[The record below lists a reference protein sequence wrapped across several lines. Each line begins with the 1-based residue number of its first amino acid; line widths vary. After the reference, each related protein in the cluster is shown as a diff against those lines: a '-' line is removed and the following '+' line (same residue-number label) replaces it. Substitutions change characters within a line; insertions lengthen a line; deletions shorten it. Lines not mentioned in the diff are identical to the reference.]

1 MTMGGERPIPE
12 QVNRQA
18 AQWFAERKSGDM
30 TAEDEARLRQWLRA
44 DPQHALAFE
53 RAEAVWRSMDA
64 PMLAPASRPAR
75 CNPWRRARPTRSHR
89 GQWIG
94 GAIAAS
100 FALFIAV
107 ESDLPTRLR
116 ADAMTVTGEI
126 RAIRLP
132 DGSTATLNTG
142 SAIAFA
148 PDGRTVTLLKGEAAF
163 QVAPDPAHAFSVI
176 AGNGSS
182 TALGTRFIV
191 RQVGDGAR
199 VTVTEHS
206 VRVALARQSAVLREG
221 EAIDYDADS
230 LGGSRPVSVA
240 DADAWT
246 RGRMRVVNRP
256 LGEVVAEL
264 GRYHRGYIRVIGDD
278 LAKRPVSGTF
288 DVRDPVGT
296 IDVIQRT
303 LGIGSTRLT
312 DRMILLHS

>member
-1 MTMGGERPIPE
+1 MGGEQPIPK

-18 AQWFAERKSGDM
+18 AQWFAERESGDM
-30 TAEDEARLRQWLRA
+30 TAEDEARLQQWLEA
-44 DPQHALAFE
+44 DPQHARAFE
-53 RAEAVWRSMDA
+53 RAAAVWQSMDA
-64 PMLAPASRPAR
+64 PMLAPVSRPAR
-75 CNPWRRARPTRSHR
+75 RKPWRTMQPTRSKR
-89 GQWIG
+89 RQWIG

-100 FALFIAV
+100 LALFIAV
-107 ESDLPTRLR
+107 ESDIPTRLR
-116 ADAMTVTGEI
+116 ADAITATGEI
-126 RAIRLP
+126 REIRLP

-163 QVAPDPAHAFSVI
+163 QVAPDPTHPFSVM
-176 AGNGSS
+176 AGNGTS

-191 RQVGDGAR
+191 RQVGYGAC

-221 EAIDYDADS
+221 EAINYDADS

-303 LGIGSTRLT
+303 LGISSTRLT
-312 DRMILLHS
+312 NRMILIHS